1 MILKE
6 IINNVKIESLIGNDS
21 VEVNGIEFDSRK
33 IVAGTMFV
41 AMRGTVVDGHDFIE
55 KAQEMGAIVVVCEKL
70 PKQMKESLTYVQVKD
85 STFALGLL
93 ASNFYGNPS
102 QNMQVVGV
110 TGTNGKTTI
119 ATVLYD
125 LFRSLGE
132 KVGLFSTVCNYIDG
146 EAYPTDHTTPDALEI
161 NKLMAEMYSRG
172 VKYVF
177 MEVSSHSVVQHRI
190 NGLHFVGGIFTN
202 LTRDHLDYH
211 KTFKAYLEAKKLF
224 FDNYLDKKAF
234 ALTNIDDKNGNVMLQ
249 NTQAKKYSYS
259 LLQQADYKVKVVE
272 ECFDGM
278 QLEINGKE
286 VWVPFIGRFNA
297 LNLTAIAGTANLLGV
312 DFYKVLIA
320 LSAMK
325 PVSGRFEPIVSND
338 GKIAIVDYAHTPDA
352 LDNVLSTINEIRNG
366 KNNLITIVGC
376 GGNRDKGK
384 RPMMAK
390 SAVSASDKV
399 IVTSDNPRNE
409 KPEDIINDMLEGL
422 TDKEKK
428 KVLTIIDRREAIKT
442 AVFLAQPGDVILI
455 AGKGH
460 EDYQIIGTEKL
471 HFSDQEEVMKF
482 FEN

>member
-1 MILKE
+1 M
-6 IINNVKIESLIGNDS
+6 
-21 VEVNGIEFDSRK
+21 
-33 IVAGTMFV
+33 
-41 AMRGTVVDGHDFIE
+41 
-55 KAQEMGAIVVVCEKL
+55 
-70 PKQMKESLTYVQVKD
+70 
-85 STFALGLL
+85 
-93 ASNFYGNPS
+93 
-102 QNMQVVGV
+102 
-110 TGTNGKTTI
+110 
-119 ATVLYD
+119 
-125 LFRSLGE
+125 
-132 KVGLFSTVCNYIDG
+132 
-146 EAYPTDHTTPDALEI
+146 
-161 NKLMAEMYSRG
+161 
-172 VKYVF
+172 
-177 MEVSSHSVVQHRI
+177 
-190 NGLHFVGGIFTN
+190 
-202 LTRDHLDYH
+202 
-211 KTFKAYLEAKKLF
+211 
-224 FDNYLDKKAF
+224 
-234 ALTNIDDKNGNVMLQ
+234 
-249 NTQAKKYSYS
+249 
-259 LLQQADYKVKVVE
+259 
-272 ECFDGM
+272 
-278 QLEINGKE
+278 
-286 VWVPFIGRFNA
+286 
-297 LNLTAIAGTANLLGV
+297 

-409 KPEDIINDMLEGL
+409 NPEDIINDMLEGL